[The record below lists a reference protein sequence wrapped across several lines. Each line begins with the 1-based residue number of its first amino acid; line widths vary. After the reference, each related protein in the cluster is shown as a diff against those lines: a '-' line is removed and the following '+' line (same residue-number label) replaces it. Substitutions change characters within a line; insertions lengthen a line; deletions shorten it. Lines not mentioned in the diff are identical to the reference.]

1 MFGII
6 VHPTPNKQTPSM
18 IDIFITFVVA
28 FTLASL
34 LRLLTTRIEESEAD
48 STTDILDWMDR
59 DRDDDSSTSLEIDGT
74 TDAIIDAVMEWEMR
88 E

>member
-28 FTLASL
+28 FTFASL

-74 TDAIIDAVMEWEMR
+74 TDAVIDAVMEWEMR

>member
-28 FTLASL
+28 FTFASL

-48 STTDILDWMDR
+48 STTDIMDWMDR

-74 TDAIIDAVMEWEMR
+74 TDAVIDAVMEWEMR